1 MRNWYY
7 AAKPWTLLNTFALCN
22 DLTVS
27 RNIPFTIVMDMR
39 YIRSNSN
46 KLRQV
51 HASLKKQIHNEK
63 SRNYFFIK
71 WNMIYKLNSGLSLS
85 TRISSRIW
93 YSDWVLFVVMDDL
106 WVRSTRG
113 YHKLEHN
120 KHRSGERWSQVGAIL
135 LFTITIRLE
144 TLRLDGLRLQFSLRL
159 EWRAT
164 RVY

>member
-1 MRNWYY
+1 
-7 AAKPWTLLNTFALCN
+7 
-22 DLTVS
+22 
-27 RNIPFTIVMDMR
+27 
-39 YIRSNSN
+39 
-46 KLRQV
+46 
-51 HASLKKQIHNEK
+51 
-63 SRNYFFIK
+63 
-71 WNMIYKLNSGLSLS
+71 MIFGLSV
-85 TRISSRIW
+85 II
-93 YSDWVLFVVMDDL
+93 VMDDL

-164 RVY
+164 RVMK

>member
-1 MRNWYY
+1 
-7 AAKPWTLLNTFALCN
+7 
-22 DLTVS
+22 
-27 RNIPFTIVMDMR
+27 
-39 YIRSNSN
+39 
-46 KLRQV
+46 
-51 HASLKKQIHNEK
+51 
-63 SRNYFFIK
+63 
-71 WNMIYKLNSGLSLS
+71 MIFGLSV
-85 TRISSRIW
+85 II
-93 YSDWVLFVVMDDL
+93 VMDDL

-164 RVY
+164 RAVVSFNLLSMRCETFLPPKHPKLPLMLDTASTGFTSVIDVE